1 MSDETQRQVFKELKP
16 HCIKVSETILKPTQ
30 DPRALTTS
38 LTQLLQTLTSTSARH
53 VQVFNRAL
61 GDYVFYPLSH
71 IFRQHQ
77 TVNDSALE
85 KALACVRILLNTCW
99 RLNMPAE
106 QAKQMLIMITFVIA
120 GVPGAPVNANRSEET
135 KVEGMKCLLALFEC
149 VRRTE
154 KGVLGDVESLPALGH
169 SVTAILEVAIST
181 GSVQLQ
187 IVSLEVLEALLFS
200 CVTDLDIFA
209 SFYPGVVSG
218 LAKVIGLG
226 PTTKRPY
233 EVLVRCVKVLDRVI
247 CKVLGD
253 RDTAFLPTEEEN
265 KGKGKEGKNEDLK
278 VHRTTSWLTATATQT
293 KSALDNILRLRGHPH
308 SHVRRAVFELCRD
321 LLETCGKSLAEARTA
336 IIETLIV
343 LSGDEDDSLKSISEN
358 TLRVAAMSQN
368 IKEVIQSCVHGWALS
383 LPRVMAGNEEIMKT
397 RLISRISTGFRILT
411 ELGMDSEILQET
423 LATNI
428 RDSLFTAYT
437 GAAGKQEG
445 IQAVEEPLPFDALV
459 SRNTSIGTLAGSA
472 QYPDVV
478 LGHRSQRDT
487 VGSVKKLLGLLGCSS
502 ENALRLAQRHIRES
516 SRMNAPAKDRS
527 TSLWVAV
534 QLLRGSL
541 ANSEEMDL
549 FLDLDFSPS
558 GPLQQHVTE
567 ELFAVSL
574 SVLND
579 ATELGA
585 DEEAD
590 PMAPTLQCLAL
601 EAISLTAQA
610 QKESFREDLVDALY
624 PVVHLLGS
632 PSRAVQSHAIVTLN
646 NVSRS
651 CGYPSAKELIL
662 ENVDYMVNAVALKL
676 NTFDLSPQAPV
687 VLGMMLRLAGPSLIP
702 YLDDTV
708 VSIFAALDAFHG
720 YEALCEALLGVLAQV
735 VEESGKGGE
744 LLAITANPDDTPSSP
759 AQGKRGKLLT
769 SEDLIKDIKSNLLR
783 EQEKKK
789 QAEAD
794 IAAGKFPREPWGK
807 GKKEGKFRDKNADPT
822 IENENEDE
830 EDPPPPP
837 TRPETQIVKPTKTY
851 DLVQRITRLSQH
863 YLTHPSY
870 PLRLKLL
877 RLISTASPLLS
888 KSEDAFLPL
897 VNDIWPALLNRLFED
912 EPYVTVAAAEAISTL
927 ARECGDFISSRIA
940 DAWPGIKRVF
950 GNSLRRWEREGGG
963 RSGGGGGM
971 GVYGPGYKVFDAL
984 CGMLATVVEFCRVG
998 DEVVDDV
1005 CGIMGG
1011 ERLALR
1017 EDLKVAL
1024 EGANPEAV
1032 WLEIEGWKA
1041 RSGGV
1046 VDEKWALPVLK
1057 GFKFYQVVF

>member
-1 MSDETQRQVFKELKP
+1 MSEETQRQVFKELKP
-16 HCIKVSETILKPTQ
+16 YCIEVSETILKPTP
-30 DPRALTTS
+30 DPRGLSTS
-38 LTQLLQTLTSTSARH
+38 LTQLLRTLTSTSGH
-53 VQVFNRAL
+53 HGEVFNRAL

-77 TVNDSALE
+77 TVNDGALE
-85 KALACVRILLNTCW
+85 KALGCVRILLNTCW

-120 GVPGAPVNANRSEET
+120 GTPGAPVTANRSEET
-135 KVEGMKCLLALFEC
+135 KIEGMKCLLALFEC
-149 VRRTE
+149 VRRAE

-169 SVTAILEVAIST
+169 SVTAVLEAAIST
-181 GSVQLQ
+181 ASPQLQ
-187 IVSLEVLEALLFS
+187 LISLEVLEALLFS
-200 CVTDLDIFA
+200 CIMDSDTLA

-233 EVLVRCVKVLDRVI
+233 GVLVRCVKVLNRVI

-253 RDTAFLPTEEEN
+253 ADTSNLPTEEEN
-265 KGKGKEGKNEDLK
+265 EGKGKGKSEDLK

-308 SHVRRAVFELCRD
+308 SHVRKAVFELCRD
-321 LLETCGKSLAEARTA
+321 LLENCAKSLAEALTA
-336 IIETLIV
+336 VIETMIV
-343 LSGDEDDSLKSISEN
+343 LAGDEDDSLRSISGN
-358 TLRVAAMSQN
+358 TLRVAAMSEN
-368 IKEVIQSCVHGWALS
+368 VKEAIQSCAHGWAIS
-383 LPRVMAGNEEIMKT
+383 LPRVMAGSEEIMKT
-397 RLISRISTGFRILT
+397 RLINRISTGFKILT

-428 RDSLFTAYT
+428 RDSLFTAHAGAT
-437 GAAGKQEG
+437 GKREA
-445 IQAVEEPLPFDALV
+445 IQTVEEPLPFDALV
-459 SRNTSIGTLAGSA
+459 SQNKAIGTLASSA

-487 VGSVKKLLGLLGCSS
+487 VDSVKKLLGLLGCSS
-502 ENALRLAQRHIRES
+502 ENALPLAQRHIRES
-516 SRMNAPAKDRS
+516 SRINAPTKDRS

-541 ANSEEMDL
+541 ANSDEMDI

-579 ATELGA
+579 AIDLGV

-590 PMAPTLQCLAL
+590 PMSPTLQCLAL

-624 PVVHLLGS
+624 PIVHLLGS
-632 PSRAVQSHAIVTLN
+632 LSRAVQSHAIVTLN
-646 NVSRS
+646 SVSRS

-702 YLDDTV
+702 YLDDMV

-735 VEESGKGGE
+735 VEESGKGGG
-744 LLAITANPDDTPSSP
+744 LLAITTNTGDSSSP
-759 AQGKRGKLLT
+759 LPRGKRRKLLT
-769 SEDLIKDIKSNLLR
+769 GEELIQGIKSNLR
-783 EQEKKK
+783 KEQEKKK
-789 QAEAD
+789 EAEQEEAD
-794 IAAGKFPREPWGK
+794 IAAGKFPEKPWGK
-807 GKKEGKFRDKNADPT
+807 GKENGKNEDPAIMEERD
-822 IENENEDE
+822 EENEDQH
-830 EDPPPPP
+830 PPPPP
-837 TRPETQIVKPTKTY
+837 ETQVVKTTKTY

-888 KSEDAFLPL
+888 KNEDEFLPL
-897 VNDIWPALLNRLFED
+897 VNDIWPAVLNRLFED
-912 EPYVTVAAAEAISTL
+912 EPHITISAAEAVTTL
-927 ARECGDFISSRIA
+927 AQECGEFISSRIV

-950 GNSLRRWEREGGG
+950 VNCLRRWEREKASKTGN
-963 RSGGGGGM
+963 M
-971 GVYGPGYKVFDAL
+971 GAYSPGYKVWDAL
-984 CGMLATVVEFCRVG
+984 CGMMAAVVEFCRVS
-998 DEVVDDV
+998 DEIVNDI
-1005 CGIMGG
+1005 CRILGG
-1011 ERLALR
+1011 EGLSRRTDLR
-1017 EDLKVAL
+1017 NSL
-1024 EGANPEAV
+1024 EGVNPEAV
-1032 WLEIEGWKA
+1032 WLEIEIWKA
-1041 RSGGV
+1041 KSGVGG
-1046 VDEKWALPVLK
+1046 KWTLPTLE
-1057 GFKFYQVVF
+1057 GFKFYEVVF